1 MNRFG
6 KLFSCRREIENEER
20 STGKLKKK
28 MAVNMGWKLI
38 DGSLVFFSLI
48 SNKIFIER
56 TEQKMVFLIFLTK

>member
-1 MNRFG
+1 
-6 KLFSCRREIENEER
+6 
-20 STGKLKKK
+20 
-28 MAVNMGWKLI
+28 MGWKLI